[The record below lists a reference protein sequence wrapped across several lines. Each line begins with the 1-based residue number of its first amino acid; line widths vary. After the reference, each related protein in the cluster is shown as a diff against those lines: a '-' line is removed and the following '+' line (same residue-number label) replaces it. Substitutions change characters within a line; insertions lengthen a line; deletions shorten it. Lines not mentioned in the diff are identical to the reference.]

1 MTVQARS
8 LPRVLAA
15 VAAEL
20 ERNEAAYVTIDD
32 IRRIAEDHGFSS
44 SARDIA
50 WRLRKHG
57 WLLPTA
63 TSGIW
68 EFAPAAH
75 AGPYSRGDVFAEL
88 DGVLSR
94 NPGQDLRIALVSA
107 LWIHGWTE
115 RPPSKHEVSAS
126 RDAKVPSG
134 LRRRYR
140 IVRFDSHLP
149 PAKQRRRQTPVEAPA
164 TILAHI
170 ATHPAHISTWEAIE
184 FALADLAEN
193 TTADELR
200 EDVRGRPA
208 ALSAR
213 LGYLLPGIEPRLV
226 RDAGLKPARQLVRF
240 GSAPASRRFNSNWNV
255 ADTILPFDPAELGA
269 A

>member
-1 MTVQARS
+1 M
-8 LPRVLAA
+8 
-15 VAAEL
+15 
-20 ERNEAAYVTIDD
+20 NEAAYVTIDD
-32 IRRIAEDHGFSS
+32 IRRIAEDHGFAS

-50 WRLRKHG
+50 WRLRRHG
-57 WLLPTA
+57 WLLTTE

-88 DGVLSR
+88 DGALSR

-115 RPPSKHEVSAS
+115 RPPSRHEVSAS
-126 RDAKVPSG
+126 RDAKVSSG
-134 LRRRYR
+134 LRRSYR

-149 PAKQRRRQTPVEAPA
+149 PAKQRRRTPVEAPP

-170 ATHPAHISTWEAIE
+170 ATNPAHVSTWEAIE
-184 FALADLAEN
+184 FALADLVEN
-193 TTADELR
+193 TAADQLR
-200 EDVRGRPA
+200 EEASGRPA
-208 ALSAR
+208 AVSAR
-213 LGYLLPGIEPRLV
+213 LGYLLHGIAPKLV
-226 RDAGLKPARQLVRF
+226 RNAGLKPARQLVRF
-240 GSAPASRRFNSNWNV
+240 GSEPASLRFNSQWNV
-255 ADTILPFDPAELGA
+255 ADTILPFDPAQLRA